1 MDDVLPARKF
11 IAEDILSLLFET
23 IRKLMSFLCFLV
35 VVVDVGRPG
44 RLGNATG
51 LLQQRPV
58 RGLIGQ
64 GVLYRN
70 FCEF

>member
-1 MDDVLPARKF
+1 MDDVLPARKL
-11 IAEDILSLLFET
+11 IAEDILALLFET
-23 IRKLMSFLCFLV
+23 ISKFMSLLCFLV
-35 VVVDVGRPG
+35 VVVDVGWPG

-64 GVLYRN
+64 RVLYSN
-70 FCEF
+70 FREF